1 MPQRRSGIQ
10 ELRLTAKRHSH
21 NLDIKT
27 DLRKTIK
34 SFTAAIEAK
43 NTQEAKSLLATVYKK
58 IDKAAKRGL
67 LKKNTASRRKSY
79 YSRLLANLSKA
90 AK

>member
-10 ELRLTAKRHSH
+10 ELRLTHKRRLH

-27 DLRKTIK
+27 ELRKTVK
-34 SFTAAIEAK
+34 SFTTAIEAK
-43 NTQEAKSLLATVYKK
+43 KTQEAKSLLTAVYKK
-58 IDKAAKRGL
+58 IDKAAKVGL

-79 YSRLLANLSKA
+79 YSRLLTKKA
-90 AK
+90 